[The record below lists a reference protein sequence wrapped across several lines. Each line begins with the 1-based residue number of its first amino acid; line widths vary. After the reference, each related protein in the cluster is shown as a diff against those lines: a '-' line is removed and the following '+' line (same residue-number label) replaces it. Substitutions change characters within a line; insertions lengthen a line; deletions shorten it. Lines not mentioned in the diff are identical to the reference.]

1 MEFISCHS
9 SLYHQVA
16 LVLLTVYKK
25 HRWISIGVVYQAVQ
39 LHRKRAND
47 VITITGS
54 VGSDISGK
62 SYFDKQNNL
71 QYATT
76 IKPLL
81 IGKLG
86 TLAMRVKGEG
96 LGVTA
101 TSVQFMVVQQCI
113 EVWHVKGLFTQ
124 PYLKR
129 YVFPF
134 ECQYKDFKCICTNQ
148 KYFFPESLNAHSNYI
163 LKTSHSGIIL
173 HYDFLSWKLKLDHYP
188 IFSILACCGIHY
200 IVFKVMSAIFKMVS
214 LSSYGL
220 SATIGLQ
227 LTP

>member
-1 MEFISCHS
+1 M
-9 SLYHQVA
+9 
-16 LVLLTVYKK
+16 
-25 HRWISIGVVYQAVQ
+25 
-39 LHRKRAND
+39 HRKRAND

-101 TSVQFMVVQQCI
+101 TSVQFMVV
-113 EVWHVKGLFTQ
+113 
-124 PYLKR
+124 
-129 YVFPF
+129 
-134 ECQYKDFKCICTNQ
+134 
-148 KYFFPESLNAHSNYI
+148 
-163 LKTSHSGIIL
+163 
-173 HYDFLSWKLKLDHYP
+173 
-188 IFSILACCGIHY
+188 
-200 IVFKVMSAIFKMVS
+200 
-214 LSSYGL
+214 
-220 SATIGLQ
+220 
-227 LTP
+227 